1 MCTYTICYNKGHI
14 EAVANNQLRKSD
26 HIIGVAAKHDWW
38 DFTSVI
44 DVSKMDSIEF
54 LDTWSRYKG
63 LSEEEKNRLL
73 CFHDKEIIE
82 KVCKQ

>member
-1 MCTYTICYNKGHI
+1 MCTYTICYNKGHV
-14 EAVANNQLRKSD
+14 EAVAYNQLRKSD
-26 HIIGVAAKHDWW
+26 HIIGFASKYDWF

-44 DVSKMDSIEF
+44 DVSKMDSLEF
-54 LDTWSRYKG
+54 IDAWSGYLG
-63 LSEEEKNRLL
+63 LSEDERYRLL